1 MRVTQFRKR
10 VGGGP
15 KRGKALATRM
25 WIDLS
30 SGVML
35 GVLRSLSV
43 KAHQMCMSEFEWVDV
58 REGACGCEQR
68 ACVDKAYTQ
77 RGAHS
82 EALVLQGF

>member
-1 MRVTQFRKR
+1 MRVTQFRKS

-15 KRGKALATRM
+15 KRGKALAMRR

-30 SGVML
+30 SGVIL

-43 KAHQMCMSEFEWVDV
+43 KAHQMCLSEFEWVDV
-58 REGACGCEQR
+58 CEGACGCEPR

-77 RGAHS
+77 GAAHS